1 MIILSIIISIVVFI
15 ITESFS
21 AFIASLI
28 VAGSGNLCVLF
39 IKRKYRSRAFAL
51 FNIVF
56 TVYSFF
62 AIAHYI
68 DYAYYGN
75 LKYIDE
81 YHFVETAEQLGAQN
95 SILDIFK
102 SSYDKE
108 QVIDNR
114 GYVFY
119 IGSTVWFSKQLGTY
133 NIYFLFLSSIIFGS
147 LSSILLYRLMLFYIN
162 QKYAFTYSILFMLFS
177 PLLLYSYVVLRDIAI
192 SFFFLL
198 GFVIIHKE
206 FSIKNL
212 VYLVFLDIL
221 IFNFRTE
228 HGIVFIL
235 FIALYIY
242 KRFKKH
248 KALLVSLALIVI
260 GGATTFI
267 YNSIN
272 TISTT
277 IEIYSE
283 FSQSEALSAGG
294 DSLGAKLQQLPSP
307 IREVAIFLNSL
318 INPFPSW
325 LSVEAST
332 NIYQAITSISPIF
345 YSFFWFTVTF
355 GVIKW
360 FLIKKKYKLLNSE
373 LKLLFYIAVLLY
385 AGNLVSFNIR
395 RIMFVYPIIYLVY
408 AVINTKFLHRSDI
421 RNTIMQST
429 TIYIGLIIVYMVAKS
444 FIF

>member
-28 VAGSGNLCVLF
+28 VAGIGNFFVLS
-39 IKRKYRSRAFAL
+39 IKKEYQKRAFIL
-51 FNIVF
+51 FNIIFV
-56 TVYSFF
+56 VYSFF
-62 AIAHYI
+62 AIAHYV
-68 DYAYYGN
+68 DFAYYGN

-81 YHFVETAEQLGAQN
+81 YRFVETAEQLGTQN
-95 SILDIFK
+95 TIKDIYK
-102 SSYDKE
+102 SNYDRN

-114 GYVFY
+114 GYGVY
-119 IGSTVWFSKQLGTY
+119 IGSIVLLSKSLGTY
-133 NIYFLFLSSIIFGS
+133 NIYVLFLSSILFGA
-147 LSSILLYRLMLFYIN
+147 LSSILIYRLLLFYLD
-162 QKYAFTYSILFMLFS
+162 QKTAFTYALFFMLFS
-177 PLLLYSYVVLRDIAI
+177 PLLLYSFVVLRDIAI
-192 SFFFLL
+192 TFFFLA

-235 FIALYIY
+235 FIFFYLY
-242 KRFKKH
+242 KKFKKN
-248 KALLVSLALIVI
+248 KVIFVSLILTLV
-260 GGATTFI
+260 GASSVFI
-267 YNSIN
+267 YNAIN
-272 TISTT
+272 TLSRT
-277 IEIYSE
+277 IDIYSE

-307 IREVAIFLNSL
+307 IREVAIFFNSL